1 MVDALVSASLRQ
13 TEIQRLLVEQYHFE
27 RVCLELMK
35 KFPESATI
43 QLKGLLLTRLLVSCC
58 HECED
63 ALVKNGIMD
72 VIKKNE
78 AAGQGLRVAASQL
91 RLAIKSVDLFR
102 V

>member
-1 MVDALVSASLRQ
+1 MDALVSVCLRQ
-13 TEIQRLLVEQYHFE
+13 TEIQHVLVEQYHFE

-35 KFPESATI
+35 KFQESTTI
-43 QLKGLLLTRLLVSCC
+43 QTKCLLLSRLLVSCC

-63 ALVKNGIMD
+63 YLVKNGIMG
-72 VIKKNE
+72 VIEKNE

-91 RLAIKSVDLFR
+91 RLAIKSVDLSR